1 MRTLTIVILKS
12 IIALSLA
19 GTIVVLAGILPA
31 VWRDLESSDAP
42 MWANI
47 AFIAIPTAGI
57 ISMQVF
63 AVAATLAFALAF
75 LLAPSEMAPGVV
87 GLVGGAGLVLAGFAL
102 LVAVMRHLLAQ
113 AISYQ
118 DEARNLRSELDEVI

>member
-63 AVAATLAFALAF
+63 AVASTLAFALAF

-87 GLVGGAGLVLAGFAL
+87 GLVCGAGLVLAGFAL